1 MGTLQVTNAIQIKV
15 FRFFFLVSVL
25 KFYGQRRALQ
35 LEHTNTMHHEVE
47 IYFLINLNWVCLQ
60 REGAVLQGPD
70 HDVD

>member
-15 FRFFFLVSVL
+15 FRFFFLGKCFKIL
-25 KFYGQRRALQ
+25 RALQ

-47 IYFLINLNWVCLQ
+47 IYFLVNLNWVCLQ